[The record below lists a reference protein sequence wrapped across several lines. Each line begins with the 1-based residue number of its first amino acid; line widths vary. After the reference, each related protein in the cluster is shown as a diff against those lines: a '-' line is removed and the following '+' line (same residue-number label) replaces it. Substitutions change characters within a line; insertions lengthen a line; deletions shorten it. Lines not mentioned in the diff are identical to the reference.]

1 MPPNSPAVMTCAC
14 VSRLACVYVLVGSV
28 TPSFVG
34 ERRPQSA
41 AMGVTDNTASLVKGP
56 KEAYLVLAEKGRDS
70 VRFIDV

>member
-1 MPPNSPAVMTCAC
+1 M
-14 VSRLACVYVLVGSV
+14 LVGSV

-70 VRFIDV
+70 LRFIDV